1 MFGWTITFLLL
12 AIIAGIFGFSGRDGT
27 SAFIAQ
33 ALSIIGLVLFLGLLL
48 RVMPFG
54 RSRRDLRPHSSA
66 QAEPPNHHSPASRA
80 AVAARQQKNAL

>member
-48 RVMPFG
+48 RVMPLG
-54 RSRRDLRPHSSA
+54 QSRRDLRPHSRT